1 MSKDKNNFLF
11 NLIAP
16 IYGLFYNYQKGKFF
30 KTIEIAKEVIDLFS
44 YKTIL
49 DIGSGTGAL
58 CSVLNDKGFEVTGI
72 DPAIKMLNIARH
84 KPENNGIKFLQE
96 DVLKGLS
103 FNDKSFEIVISSFVA
118 HGLKEDERRQM
129 YLEMKRVAKNYVI
142 IHDYNKNRALLTNI
156 VEWLEGGDY
165 FNFIKNVEFELRD
178 CFSEVQIIQVDERAS
193 WYICKSN

>member
-30 KTIEIAKEVIDLFS
+30 ETIEIAKEVIDLFS

>member
-30 KTIEIAKEVIDLFS
+30 ETIEIAKEVIDLFS

-178 CFSEVQIIQVDERAS
+178 CFSEVQIGRAHV
-193 WYICKSN
+193 

>member
-30 KTIEIAKEVIDLFS
+30 ETIEIAKEVIDLFS
-44 YKTIL
+44 YKTVL